1 MRQSGGSFEASNS
14 VGLLIPE
21 RPASAED
28 QKLSTPTP
36 MGETMPRPVITGWRR
51 TAAISEVVWKERE
64 FDHVVVSVLHL
75 LQSGLV
81 AALYSKADRIE
92 NQSQYVQ

>member
-81 AALYSKADRIE
+81 AALCTVRLIE
-92 NQSQYVQ
+92 